1 MSSEETV
8 TTESSPSERTADG
21 ATVGGQTTHRAETEG
36 IDLLP
41 DEQVL
46 VNVHPGWSVWSG
58 TLVGAVLV
66 GLLGLGTLSSS
77 VGTGLFFLVLAAA
90 IAGYVYL
97 SRSRSRYIVTD
108 ERIKAKV
115 GILSK
120 TTREYRIA
128 DIQSI
133 TTEQSLFERL
143 LSLGNIQIR
152 TAANDGL
159 VWKGVPEHSTVGN
172 QIRKMQREYE

>member
-21 ATVGGQTTHRAETEG
+21 AAVGDQTTHRADTDG

-41 DEQVL
+41 DERVL

-58 TLVGAVLV
+58 SLIVAALV
-66 GLLGLGTLSSS
+66 GLLGLGAIVDSP
-77 VGTGLFFLVLAAA
+77 GGGIFFLLVAAA
-90 IAGYVYL
+90 VVGYVYL
-97 SRSRSRYIVTD
+97 ARSRSRYIVTD
-108 ERIKAKV
+108 ERIKANV
-115 GILSK
+115 GILSS

-133 TTEQSLFERL
+133 TTEQSFFEGL
-143 LSLGNIQIR
+143 LGLGNIQIR
-152 TAANDGL
+152 SSANDQL
-159 VWKGVPEHSTVGN
+159 VWKGVPDHSSVGN